1 MIQLYH
7 ASQRYQNGIEAL
19 RDVSLRV
26 HEGEFVF
33 IAGRS
38 GAGKSTLLR
47 LIAGDEPPT
56 EGQIIVTGRNL
67 SVIRPAQLPY
77 FRRNIGRLWQDFQLL
92 ADRTIAENTALPLE
106 VLGLPRDSIRARV
119 EQVLELVGMSA
130 YADSYP
136 RWLSGGEQ
144 QKVAIARALVNE
156 PSILIADE
164 PTGNLDGDLACEIIQ
179 MLRDIRGRGTTVVV
193 ATHDRALLELFKER
207 VVLLNQGFVIE
218 DDGDPGGAEPAFV
231 EEPA

>member
-1 MIQLYH
+1 MYH
-7 ASQRYQNGIEAL
+7 VSQRYQNGIEAL

-26 HEGEFVF
+26 AEGEFVF
-33 IAGRS
+33 VSGRS

-47 LIAGDEPPT
+47 LIAGDERPT

-67 SVIRPAQLPY
+67 SVIRRAQLPY
-77 FRRNIGRLWQDFQLL
+77 FRRSIGRLWQDFQLL
-92 ADRTIAENTALPLE
+92 PDRTVAENTALPLE
-106 VLGLPRDSIRARV
+106 VLGLPRHSVKARV
-119 EQVLELVGMSA
+119 EQVLDLVGMQA

-156 PSILIADE
+156 PTVLLADE
-164 PTGNLDGDLACEIIQ
+164 PTGNLDGDLAYEIIQ

-193 ATHDRALLELFKER
+193 ATHDRALLEIFKER

-218 DDGDPGGAEPAFV
+218 DEGDPGDPELMSG
-231 EEPA
+231 EERP